1 MPDVGRCVEA
11 RLPADLP
18 TDLPT
23 GFPAGLTESGGGPI
37 FLRMKL
43 RSALLI
49 ALLAG
54 FLASPPGAHARAQ
67 APEPAD
73 GVVLGPPSRLSA
85 LAPAESVEAQALTQ
99 YRQLLDK
106 AAAAKALAPAG
117 HPQVQRLRR
126 IAGRLIPHATRFNE
140 RAVHWKWEVNLIG
153 SKQVNAFCMPGGK
166 IAFYSGILDT
176 LKLTDDE
183 IAIVMGHEIAHAL
196 REHGRERVGKARLA
210 QGLTIGASILS
221 QLFGYGD
228 LGGHLAS
235 GAAQLT
241 MLKFGR
247 DDEVEADLV
256 GMDIAARAGFDP
268 RAGIVLWEK
277 MAAASKGQPPEWLS
291 THPSHETRVEEI
303 RRNLQATLPLYA
315 RTRGTTAA
323 ALPAYRSN
331 NGAAVR

>member
-1 MPDVGRCVEA
+1 M
-11 RLPADLP
+11 RLRL
-18 TDLPT
+18 
-23 GFPAGLTESGGGPI
+23 
-37 FLRMKL
+37 
-43 RSALLI
+43 ALSLV
-49 ALLAG
+49 LLAA
-54 FLASPPGAHARAQ
+54 FLVPSPGGLVRAQ
-67 APEPAD
+67 ISGPSD
-73 GVVLGPPSRLSA
+73 GVAVGPPSRLSA
-85 LAPAESVEAQALTQ
+85 LASAESVEALALNQ
-99 YRQLLDK
+99 YRELLDK

-126 IAGRLIPHATRFNE
+126 IADRLIPHAVRFNE

-166 IAFYSGILDT
+166 IAFYSGIIDT

-228 LGGHLAS
+228 LGGQLAS

-277 MAAASKGQPPEWLS
+277 MAAATKGQPPEWLS
-291 THPSHETRVEEI
+291 THPSHETRIEEI
-303 RRNLQATLPLYA
+303 RRNLQPTLPVYA
-315 RTRGTTAA
+315 RTRGTSAA
-323 ALPAYRSN
+323 ALPPYRSN
-331 NGAAVR
+331 NGATVR